1 MEIEVWNGLLK
12 VLTVYIAN
20 ERNICVLELIQYV
33 KNDSKPPLSSQPP
46 SSPTIPQLLETHF
59 VLLLFALLN
68 PC

>member
-33 KNDSKPPLSSQPP
+33 KMIPNHLFPPNLPLLP
-46 SSPTIPQLLETHF
+46 YDPQLLETHF

>member
-1 MEIEVWNGLLK
+1 MEIEVCNGLLK

-20 ERNICVLELIQYV
+20 ERNICVLELLQYV
-33 KNDSKPPLSSQPP
+33 KIIPNHLFPPTSLLPYNA
-46 SSPTIPQLLETHF
+46 QLLETHF